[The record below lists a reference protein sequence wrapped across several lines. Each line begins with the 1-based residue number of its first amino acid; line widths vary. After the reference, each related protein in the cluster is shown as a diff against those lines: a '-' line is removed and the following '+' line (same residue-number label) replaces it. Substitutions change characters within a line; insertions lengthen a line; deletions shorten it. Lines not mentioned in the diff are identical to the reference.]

1 MSLLRAV
8 LALIVVLI
16 LAHIV
21 VFRLDY
27 DPATNEVVAAV
38 YSLGELVEYPAW
50 ALLPDA
56 SFYAVALIRF
66 TAEHSLLLRRIRP
79 PMVIGMAAD
88 QLSLLT
94 QSHATLYE
102 RLLQLVEVL
111 KQAVGHRFVGQR
123 P

>member
-27 DPATNEVVAAV
+27 DPATHQAVAAV
-38 YSLGELVEYPAW
+38 YSLGELVEYPAR
-50 ALLPDA
+50 ALLSEA
-56 SFYAVALIRF
+56 GFYAVALSAAAGYLVLYI
-66 TAEHSLLLRRIRP
+66 LVGLLRGR
-79 PMVIGMAAD
+79 M
-88 QLSLLT
+88 
-94 QSHATLYE
+94 
-102 RLLQLVEVL
+102 
-111 KQAVGHRFVGQR
+111 HRQ